1 MPRLRSLSGRM
12 IVVDFPVCL
21 GRQSPGDKNNGSRS
35 EDLHLHAV
43 GASAAL
49 SVGFVG
55 DIAFIGLGN
64 AVRAVPTRPTGRLS
78 ERFFSSITQN
88 KTLYCF
94 HKIKRFIVFIK

>member
-1 MPRLRSLSGRM
+1 MAPDLRICICMPWELR
-12 IVVDFPVCL
+12 
-21 GRQSPGDKNNGSRS
+21 
-35 EDLHLHAV
+35 LHL
-43 GASAAL
+43 AL
-49 SVGFVG
+49 VLWG

-64 AVRAVPTRPTGRLS
+64 AVHAVPTRPTGRLS